1 MSTALQFTSVFD
13 PTKPP
18 QKLRFGGVGN
28 QTKKF
33 EDITPMGNKK
43 FNIDDMKNL
52 KGTEPRFNIRDMQ
65 EREPKK
71 TIEDKMNM
79 LGNKALEARGI
90 KTEAIKDLE
99 TPPPVSVAENLEPR
113 FMPTSDDI
121 MRKFEDLSPEQKR
134 SMEDF
139 FNMLQMQEY
148 MERMQPNEDLRD
160 YKLKEN
166 LQQMYNKMYGER
178 LQAKAMSPDMN
189 MIMRAQNDDSGINRI
204 VNDSPIAQLRMM
216 DYNGIV

>member
-18 QKLRFGGVGN
+18 QKLKAGGVGG

-65 EREPKK
+65 ERAPKK
-71 TIEDKMNM
+71 TTEDKMNM
-79 LGNKALEARGI
+79 LANKALEARGI

-99 TPPPVSVAENLEPR
+99 TPPPVSVAEGPKNLYESLDIPKPVGPGGRYDDSFLDLLDNNFFKTPNIMPGMIMKDKFINMPR
-113 FMPTSDDI
+113 LPDGINRS
-121 MRKFEDLSPEQKR
+121 ED
-134 SMEDF
+134 
-139 FNMLQMQEY
+139 LQMQ
-148 MERMQPNEDLRD
+148 
-160 YKLKEN
+160 
-166 LQQMYNKMYGER
+166 
-178 LQAKAMSPDMN
+178 

>member
-18 QKLRFGGVGN
+18 QKLNIGGVKG

-43 FNIDDMKNL
+43 FNIVNMKNL
-52 KGTEPRFNIRDMQ
+52 KETKPRFNILDMQ

-71 TIEDKMNM
+71 TTEDKMNM
-79 LGNKALEARGI
+79 LANKALEARGI

-99 TPPPVSVAENLEPR
+99 TPPPVSVADATKPSLPAPR
-113 FMPTSDDI
+113 FMDE
-121 MRKFEDLSPEQKR
+121 FENLDEKQKQDMYLFFEQLR
-134 SMEDF
+134 
-139 FNMLQMQEY
+139 MLEQL
-148 MERMQPNEDLRD
+148 ERLTPNEDLRD
-160 YKLKEN
+160 EMLKEN
-166 LQQMYNKMYGER
+166 LQQMYNKMYGET

-189 MIMRAQNDDSGINRI
+189 MIMRAQNDQSGINSV

-216 DYNGIV
+216 DYNGKV

>member
-18 QKLRFGGVGN
+18 QKLKAGGMGMD
-28 QTKKF
+28 T
-33 EDITPMGNKK
+33 TP
-43 FNIDDMKNL
+43 IAAS
-52 KGTEPRFNIRDMQ
+52 
-65 EREPKK
+65 
-71 TIEDKMNM
+71 
-79 LGNKALEARGI
+79 KALEARGI

-99 TPPPVSVAENLEPR
+99 TPPPVSVADKSENLEPR
-113 FMPTSDDI
+113 FIPTSDDI
-121 MRKFEDLSPEQKR
+121 MRKYEDLSPGDKK
-134 SMEDF
+134 SMEEF
-139 FNMLQMQEY
+139 FNRLQMQEY
-148 MERMQPNEDLRD
+148 MERMKPNEDLRD
-160 YKLKEN
+160 EMLKEN

-216 DYNGIV
+216 DYNGKV